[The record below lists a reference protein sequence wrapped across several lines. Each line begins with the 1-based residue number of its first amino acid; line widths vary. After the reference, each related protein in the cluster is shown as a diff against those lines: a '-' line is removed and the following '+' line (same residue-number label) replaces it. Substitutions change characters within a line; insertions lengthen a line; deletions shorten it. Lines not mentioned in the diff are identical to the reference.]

1 MVGIFLAS
9 EMDYVSQVIIL
20 FENILLLILV
30 NHLILIFEVM

>member
-20 FENILLLILV
+20 FENISLLILV